1 MAKRKFRK
9 LKIVSLIL
17 SVIMLAYAMP
27 FQAVAAKDDVAPAKE
42 TGITVR
48 ESEVSDPTLD

>member
-17 SVIMLAYAMP
+17 SVIMLAYAMLLR
-27 FQAVAAKDDVAPAKE
+27 
-42 TGITVR
+42 T
-48 ESEVSDPTLD
+48 SEYKNGQRPIYGYQQ